1 MTALCSST
9 DNVQIVPS
17 GDGSTLLPRV
27 HRGVL
32 QTKIS
37 GEVFNGRPY
46 VEDLLHS
53 SAIRILRI
61 IVNTPMRDCE
71 SENCVVGF
79 P

>member
-1 MTALCSST
+1 MPPLRSGAH
-9 DNVQIVPS
+9 NVEIVAS
-17 GDGSTLLPRV
+17 RNRAALLPRV
-27 HRGVL
+27 DSRVF

-37 GEVFNGRPY
+37 GEILDGRPY
-46 VEDLLHS
+46 VENLIHIE
-53 SAIRILRI
+53 AIRILRI

>member
-1 MTALCSST
+1 MPPLRSSAH
-9 DNVQIVPS
+9 NVEIVAS
-17 GDGSTLLPRV
+17 RDRAALLPRMDGCV
-27 HRGVL
+27 F

-46 VEDLLHS
+46 VENLLHTEV
-53 SAIRILRI
+53 IRILRI

-71 SENCVVGF
+71 SEDCVVGF